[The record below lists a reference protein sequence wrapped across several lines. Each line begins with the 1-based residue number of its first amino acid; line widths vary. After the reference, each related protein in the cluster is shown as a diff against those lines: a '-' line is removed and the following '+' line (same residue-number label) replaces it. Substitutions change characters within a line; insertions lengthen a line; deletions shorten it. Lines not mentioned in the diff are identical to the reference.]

1 MVEGGPPHPG
11 SLGERAGVWQRYWA
25 TGASHSFAGSL
36 PADYGSTIGR
46 FWAGVF
52 DALPSGARVLDIG
65 TGSGVLARLW
75 AGHPA
80 HATPGARLDAIDI
93 VPTPAPWFASLP
105 PALRERIQFHP
116 GTRAEALPFAPGS
129 IDLAISQYGLEYAPL
144 GPATAE
150 LRRVLAPHGRIAL
163 IAHHAH
169 GAPARIAHA
178 DCRHA
183 EWLDAPDGLLD
194 LLESLLPLI
203 AEGRS
208 AEGRARLSA
217 SPEANAL
224 RLRMNAVLGELV
236 ARAEQPEADL
246 CHEAL
251 DTVKRQIALAQ
262 GGALDAALDG
272 LRGWRQTL
280 ADTRL
285 RARELIACA
294 LDEDGI
300 ARFARQ
306 LAGPGQKAHWAPLF
320 VDGTLLGWTLRI
332 D

>member
-1 MVEGGPPHPG
+1 MVEGSPPRPG
-11 SLGERAGVWQRYWA
+11 SLKERAGVWQRYWT

-52 DALPSGARVLDIG
+52 DALPPGARVLDIG

-93 VPTPAPWFASLP
+93 VPSPAPWFASLP
-105 PALRERIQFHP
+105 PALQERVRFHP
-116 GTRAEALPFAPGS
+116 GTRAEALPFASGS

-150 LRRVLAPHGRIAL
+150 LRRVLTPCGRIAL

-169 GAPARIAHA
+169 GAPVRIAHA

-203 AEGRS
+203 AESRS

-217 SPEANAL
+217 SPEANTL
-224 RLRMNAVLGELV
+224 RQRMNIALAELT
-236 ARAEQPEADL
+236 ARAEQPDADL
-246 CHEAL
+246 CHETL
-251 DTVKRQIALAQ
+251 ETVKQQVALAQ
-262 GGALDAALDG
+262 SGALTAALDS

-294 LDEDGI
+294 LDENGI
-300 ARFARQ
+300 AQLARQ
-306 LAGPGQKAHWAPLF
+306 LAHPDQKPHWAPLF